1 MLNKSL
7 ANYLKSWRTWLFL
20 GYIILVMCLSL
31 TPADEL
37 SKLSWLSKLWKYDKV
52 VHFTEYLGVGFLMI
66 NMLLIQPMK
75 KGHWKFALI
84 FLLLFPIV
92 DEMLQFYTPRRIPDI
107 YDGIAD
113 ICGGFLGAYI
123 RKII

>member
-1 MLNKSL
+1 MRRKNL
-7 ANYLKSWRTWLFL
+7 ALYLKSWPTWLFL
-20 GYIILVMCLSL
+20 GYISLVMYLSMM
-31 TPADEL
+31 PGDEL
-37 SKLSWLSKLWKYDKV
+37 GWFSKLWKYDKV

-66 NMLLIQPMK
+66 NMLMIQPLK
-75 KGHWKFALI
+75 KVHWQFAII
-84 FLLLFPIV
+84 FLLLFPLF
-92 DEMLQFYTPRRIPDI
+92 DELLQHFTPRRIPDI

>member
-1 MLNKSL
+1 
-7 ANYLKSWRTWLFL
+7 
-20 GYIILVMCLSL
+20 MCLSL

-37 SKLSWLSKLWKYDKV
+37 SKLSWFSQLWKYDKV

-66 NMLLIQPMK
+66 NMMMILPMK
-75 KGHWKFALI
+75 KSHWKFALI
-84 FLLLFPIV
+84 FLLIFPIV

-107 YDGIAD
+107 YDVIAD
-113 ICGGFLGAYI
+113 ICGGFIGAYI

>member
-1 MLNKSL
+1 M
-7 ANYLKSWRTWLFL
+7 Y
-20 GYIILVMCLSL
+20 LSL
-31 TPADEL
+31 TPGNEL
-37 SKLSWLSKLWKYDKV
+37 TWFSQLWKYDKV
-52 VHFTEYLGVGFLMI
+52 VHFIEYLGVGFLMI

-84 FLLLFPIV
+84 FLLLFPIA

-113 ICGGFLGAYI
+113 ICGGIIGAYI
-123 RKII
+123 RKIF